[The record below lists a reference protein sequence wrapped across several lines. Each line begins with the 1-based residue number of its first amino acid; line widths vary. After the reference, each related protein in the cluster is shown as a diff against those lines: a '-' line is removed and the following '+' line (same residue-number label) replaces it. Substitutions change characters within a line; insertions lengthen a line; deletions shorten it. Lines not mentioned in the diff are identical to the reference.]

1 MISAHAATGTHCLF
15 HHLLPSKDTTDREEV
30 SLLLLVMTVIIL
42 WESSG
47 ISADKTEDVVRS
59 VRREAAGTTGNEFA
73 KIVGEDV

>member
-15 HHLLPSKDTTDREEV
+15 HHLLPSKDTTGREEI
-30 SLLLLVMTVIIL
+30 SLLLLVVAVMIL

-47 ISADKTEDVVRS
+47 ISAAETEAMARS
-59 VRREAAGTTGNEFA
+59 VCGEAVGTTGNEFA